1 MTLREHWESVHSRQ
15 SPEDA
20 SWYQVEPRLSVELI
34 ESAASGSEAR
44 ILDVGGG
51 ASVLVA
57 RLLDRGFE
65 RVGVLDIS
73 SSALRASQEALGDA
87 ASKVEWIR
95 ADVLDYESAHGW
107 DVWHDR
113 AVFHFLVD
121 PADRL
126 RYRDSVYR
134 AVAPGG
140 QVVVATFSP
149 EGPDRCSGL
158 DTIRCSA
165 EDIARELGP
174 NVRLVEARTEEHVTP
189 GGVAQAFTYARL
201 RRVAPGA

>member
-1 MTLREHWESVHSRQ
+1 MSLRRHWESVHSRQ

-20 SWYQVEPRLSVELI
+20 SWYQAEPRLSLALI
-34 ESAASGSEAR
+34 ESAASGPDAR
-44 ILDVGGG
+44 IIDVGGG
-51 ASVLVA
+51 ASVLA
-57 RLLDRGFE
+57 ASLLDAGFDH
-65 RVGVLDIS
+65 VGVLDIS

-87 ASKVEWIR
+87 SSKVEWIR
-95 ADVLDYESAHGW
+95 ADVLGYEGAHGW

-126 RYRDSVYR
+126 RYRDAVYG
-134 AVAPGG
+134 AVAQGG
-140 QVVVATFSP
+140 QVIVATFSP

-174 NVRLVEARTEEHVTP
+174 DVRLLDARTEEHVTP
-189 GGVAQAFTYARL
+189 SGVAQAFTYARL
-201 RRVAPGA
+201 LRVAPGA